1 MSNEPYVLITADTH
15 AGGSHAQYREYLE
28 PKYRDAFDTWRGGYK
43 NPALE
48 HYGSKKLRNWD
59 LAIRTKD
66 QNSQGVVGEVV
77 FPNTVPPF
85 FRKSIV
91 TAQPPRPE
99 HYEHALA
106 GIRAHNR
113 WLKDFCAEDPVRR
126 AGIGLIL
133 PNDLDEAIKDIEFI
147 AGAGLRGGVL
157 LPLIPP
163 DCTWLK
169 PLYDPAWD
177 RVYAAIQ
184 DHDLVINQ
192 HSGQGSPNY
201 GEGPVPEALW
211 ISEVTFYCQTGFRH
225 LLMSGAY
232 EKFPKL
238 KYVLT
243 ESGCGWVGDM
253 LRALDRIHMGF
264 VHGSIGEMT
273 LRGHA
278 VGAEGKTQRLRR
290 AQLLVRREFPEHRR
304 SQRHRHDRRG
314 PRDVGQ
320 RLPAL
325 RRHVSVQPRVVA
337 PHVRGIVGDAAPQS
351 ARRKRRGLY
360 KFDLG
365 EAEAARGA
373 VRSDAGTGQRAAA
386 ARRRFRATRRVICSR
401 TRCTDSDRWLCLQ
414 GSASS
419 TR

>member
-15 AGGSHAQYREYLE
+15 AGGSHAHYREYLE
-28 PKYRDAFDTWRGGYK
+28 PKYRDAFDAWRGGYK

-59 LAIRTKD
+59 LEIRTRD

-113 WLKDFCAEDPVRR
+113 WLKDFCAEDPMRR

-147 AGAGLRGGVL
+147 ADAGLRGGVL

-238 KYVLT
+238 KYILT

-253 LRALDRIHMGF
+253 LKALDRIHMGF
-264 VHGSIGEMT
+264 VHGSIGEMNYKGMQWV
-273 LRGHA
+273 LKEKPSEYAARNCWY
-278 VGAEGKTQRLRR
+278 GAS
-290 AQLLVRREFPEHRR
+290 FPEHGRPR
-304 SQRHRHDRRG
+304 RHRRDRRG
-314 PRDVGQ
+314 PRVVGQ
-320 RLPAL
+320 RLSAL

-337 PHVRGIVGDAAPQS
+337 SHIRGMVETR
-351 ARRKRRGLY
+351 RRKVLGENAARLY
-360 KFDLG
+360 KFDL
-365 EAEAARGA
+365 EKLRPLAAQYGPTPRQISA
-373 VRSDAGTGQRAAA
+373 PLPRDEIPRDSTCYLFQNALYGTLTHG
-386 ARRRFRATRRVICSR
+386 V
-401 TRCTDSDRWLCLQ
+401 CLPE
-414 GSASS
+414 SASS